1 MPACHKAGIFYLLMS
16 AFFEWHNFRNIQQRI
31 FKIN

>member
-16 AFFEWHNFRNIQQRI
+16 AFFEWHNFRIIQDRI
-31 FKIN
+31 I